1 MSTELKFG
9 GRRPSPARVER
20 ERRAELLEQLRRD
33 GERVAQRFGLRY
45 RAIEAENG
53 RVKRRYGSC
62 YSDGVIKIRLAHVKT
77 KRPLKYSS
85 LIATLCHELAHL
97 RHFHHG
103 PRFRDFNEVVLDW
116 ARREGIYRPEP
127 PRRARSRPGA
137 PITQIAPA
145 ETMPRPA
152 PAPAPLTAPVQ
163 LHFF

>member
-9 GRRPSPARVER
+9 GRRPSPARIER

-33 GERVAQRFGLRY
+33 GERIAQRFALRY
-45 RAIEAENG
+45 RAIEAESG

-62 YSDGVIKIRLAHVKT
+62 YSDGVIKIRLAHVRT

-85 LIATLCHELAHL
+85 MIATLCHELAHL

-103 PRFRDFNEVVLDW
+103 PSFRDFNEVVLEW

-127 PRRARSRPGA
+127 VRARGRARLGA
-137 PITQIAPA
+137 AV
-145 ETMPRPA
+145 ETVEPLPRPA
-152 PAPAPLTAPVQ
+152 PVPVPAPPAAPVQ
-163 LHFF
+163 LGFL